1 MLDVAGGVV
10 AKGEAACRKLLL
22 EVIGKDA
29 TDGKSEARR
38 TSEDH
43 RAEPLPLTDVHLLPV
58 EFLEDQLAVMIE
70 LTALRGGHKASAFAQ
85 EEDDLVV
92 TLQFAD
98 DAAYPRLG
106 HVQLDCSLGHG
117 TFFAHRAKDLEMM

>member
-106 HVQLDCSLGHG
+106 HVQLC
-117 TFFAHRAKDLEMM
+117 